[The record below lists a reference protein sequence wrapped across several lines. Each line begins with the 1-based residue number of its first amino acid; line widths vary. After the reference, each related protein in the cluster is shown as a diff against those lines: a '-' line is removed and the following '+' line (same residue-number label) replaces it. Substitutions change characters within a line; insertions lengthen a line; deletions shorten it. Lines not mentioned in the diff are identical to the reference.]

1 MQKLPLE
8 KAFLYVES
16 GPVVLISTF
25 DGKKNNVMTISWT
38 MVKDFEARFCILTGS
53 WNYSYKALVK
63 NRECVMAIPAADI
76 AKKAVQIGACSGSDT
91 DKFKKFGLTPL
102 KAEIVRAPLI
112 KECFV
117 NIECKV
123 TDHIKKHGIFV
134 LKGVSAW
141 INNRKADKRL
151 FHAVGNGTFII
162 DGKKL
167 NYRKLMRS
175 KLPAGV

>member
-8 KAFLYVES
+8 KAFLYVEP
-16 GPVVLISTF
+16 GPVVLITTF

-38 MVKDFEARFCILTGS
+38 MVKDFDAQFCLLTGP
-53 WNYSYKALVK
+53 WNHSYQALVK
-63 NRECVMAIPAADI
+63 TKECVMAIPAADI
-76 AKKAVQIGACSGSDT
+76 ARKTVQAGSCSGSDT

-123 TDHIKKHGIFV
+123 EDYVKKHGIFV
-134 LKGVSAW
+134 LQGVNVW
-141 INNRKADKRL
+141 INNKNKDKRL
-151 FHAVGNGTFII
+151 FHAVGNGTFTV

-167 NYRKLMRS
+167 NYRKIMQS
-175 KLPAGV
+175 KLPAGI

>member
-8 KAFLYVES
+8 KAFLYVEP

-25 DGKKNNVMTISWT
+25 DGQKNNVMTISWT
-38 MVKDFEARFCILTGS
+38 MVKDFDAQFCIITGE

-63 NRECVMAIPAADI
+63 SRECVMAIPAANI
-76 AKKAVQIGACSGSDT
+76 AKKAVQIGGCSGQDA

-102 KAEIVRAPLI
+102 KAGLVKAPLI
-112 KECFV
+112 KECRV
-117 NIECKV
+117 NIECKI
-123 TDHIKKHGIFV
+123 TDYIKKHGIFI
-134 LKGVSAW
+134 LQGINAW
-141 INNRKADKRL
+141 INKKSDSRL
-151 FHAVGNGTFII
+151 FHAVGNGTFTV

-167 NYRKLMRS
+167 NYRKIMKN